1 MGGSTPVGA
10 VGSSNPGAKFY
21 LGRSAFYRANVNENS
36 PLPTLRPCRR
46 RNCVSS
52 QETREPYRIEPLG
65 FTGSPDQAWQRLLD
79 LLRDWPRTQLF
90 EVDGTQARARFR
102 SRIFHFPDDAHFVL
116 DREGQ
121 TIHFR
126 SAARWGRR
134 DFDVNRRR
142 IEAIRI
148 AFTNSAT

>member
-1 MGGSTPVGA
+1 MTA
-10 VGSSNPGAKFY
+10 T
-21 LGRSAFYRANVNENS
+21 S
-36 PLPTLRPCRR
+36 PPPALAPCRR

-52 QETREPYRIEPLG
+52 QETRDPYRIEPLRFVG
-65 FTGSPDQAWQRLLD
+65 DPERAWNRLLD
-79 LLRDWPRTQLF
+79 LLRGWPRTVLL
-90 EVDGTQARARFR
+90 EAETDRARARFR
-102 SRIFHFPDDAHFVL
+102 SLVFRFPDDADFLL

-142 IEAIRI
+142 MEAIRA
-148 AFTNSAT
+148 AFAALLDS